1 MFRATRC
8 VLVDGADSIGLVV
21 ASFRRNTPSYTQAM
35 NRQRNPSAAR
45 SLEEGLEEI
54 LSCCRKIF
62 CNASLASA

>member
-8 VLVDGADSIGLVV
+8 TVDKHDSIGLVV

-35 NRQRNPSAAR
+35 NRQRFFQFFLQASAA
-45 SLEEGLEEI
+45 LGLI

-62 CNASLASA
+62 CNASLASV